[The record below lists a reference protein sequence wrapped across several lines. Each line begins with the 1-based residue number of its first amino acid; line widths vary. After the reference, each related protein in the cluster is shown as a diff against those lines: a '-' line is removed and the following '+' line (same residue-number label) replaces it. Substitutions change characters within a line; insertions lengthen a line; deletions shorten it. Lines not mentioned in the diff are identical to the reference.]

1 MINLDQ
7 TMEIQNYLKYQTA
20 NVMAVVLALAMNFL
34 VELIPL
40 NGVNTAQV
48 SDSYPNLFT
57 PPGYVFA
64 IWGIIYILAIVF
76 AAYQARPSQ
85 RQAGYLNKIGYLY
98 LLSSVINVTWLAIFH
113 YSYGVTSL
121 YLVSTVVLLLLLAV
135 LLAIYV
141 RLGIGKA
148 EVPRREKLA
157 VHLPFSIY
165 LGWISVAS
173 IAGIASALNALLPGI
188 PTDTQAMATAMM
200 LVVALVLTL
209 LMLIRSRDIVFA
221 LVVVWAVT
229 GIATKQSPNQLIY
242 MTALVVGVCAA
253 AAILLTPIIKK
264 KKWVPYYLS

>member
-1 MINLDQ
+1 
-7 TMEIQNYLKYQTA
+7 MEVQNYLKYQAA
-20 NVMAVVLALAMNFL
+20 NVVAVVLALAMNFL
-34 VELIPL
+34 VDFIPL

-76 AAYQARPSQ
+76 MAYQARPSQ
-85 RQAGYLNKIGYLY
+85 RQAGYIGKIGYLY

-148 EVPRREKLA
+148 RSHIGRNWPCTS
-157 VHLPFSIY
+157 PS
-165 LGWISVAS
+165 AS
-173 IAGIASALNALLPGI
+173 TSAG
-188 PTDTQAMATAMM
+188 
-200 LVVALVLTL
+200 
-209 LMLIRSRDIVFA
+209 SR
-221 LVVVWAVT
+221 
-229 GIATKQSPNQLIY
+229 
-242 MTALVVGVCAA
+242 
-253 AAILLTPIIKK
+253 
-264 KKWVPYYLS
+264 

>member
-1 MINLDQ
+1 
-7 TMEIQNYLKYQTA
+7 MEGLNNIKFQAA
-20 NVMAVVLALAMNFL
+20 NVVAVILVLVMNF
-34 VELIPL
+34 VVDFIPL

-64 IWGIIYILAIVF
+64 IWGVIYALAIVF
-76 AAYQARPSQ
+76 AAYQVRPSQ
-85 RQAGYLNKIGYLY
+85 RQASYLGKIGYLY
-98 LLSSVINVTWLAIFH
+98 LLSSVINVSWLAIFH

-135 LLAIYV
+135 LLTIYIK
-141 RLGIGKA
+141 LGIGKA

-188 PTDTQAMATAMM
+188 PMDTQAMATAMM
-200 LVVALVLTL
+200 MVVALMLTL
-209 LMLIRSRDIVFA
+209 LMLLRSGDMVFA
-221 LVVVWAVT
+221 LIVVWAVT
-229 GIATKQSPNQLIY
+229 GIATKQSSNQLIY
-242 MTALVVGVCAA
+242 MTALAFVVCAA